1 VKRSIRQTFRV
12 AAVGVAVALPL
23 AACGGERENTQ
34 AAATRAGKQ
43 QPPAESAA
51 AGAPTPPKAAP
62 AAQPSDPAAFARLMA
77 MDTAGAAE
85 ARRDSTKRWLAG
97 TSPLVA
103 IEEGWPVKMETPLA
117 GSLLPYNR
125 IVAYYGNPLSKRM
138 GVLGEY
144 PKEEMLARFDRQIA
158 AWNQADPAH
167 PVLPALH
174 MVTVVA
180 QGDPGPSGLYRT
192 IMRDSLIE
200 QVHGWAKSRK
210 GIFIIDIQTG
220 KDRIQNLLPRFEKYL
235 KEPDIHLAV
244 DPEFMMVYNGAR
256 PGTKIGTMRA
266 SDVNYVIQHL
276 TEIVRQ
282 NNLPPK
288 ILIIHRFTRGMVP
301 DAENI
306 RPTPQVQV
314 VMDMDGWGAP
324 WLKRDSYRDYI
335 VRHPVQFTGFKLFYH
350 NDTKKG
356 DALMSPADVM
366 QLRPVPRYIQYQ

>member
-1 VKRSIRQTFRV
+1 MKRSIRQTFRV
-12 AAVGVAVALPL
+12 AAVGAAVALPL

-34 AAATRAGKQ
+34 AAASRGGKQ
-43 QPPAESAA
+43 QPAAESAA
-51 AGAPTPPKAAP
+51 AAPTPPKAAP
-62 AAQPSDPAAFARLMA
+62 AAQPSDPAAFTRLMA

-97 TSPLVA
+97 TSPLFA
-103 IEEGWPVKMETPLA
+103 IEKGWPVRMETPLA

-144 PKEEMLARFDRQIA
+144 PKEEMLSRFDRQIA

-180 QGDPGPSGLYRT
+180 QGDPGPSGMYRT

-256 PGTKIGTMRA
+256 PGTRIGTMRA
-266 SDVNYVIQHL
+266 SDVNYVIQYL
-276 TEIVRQ
+276 TDLVQ
-282 NNLPPK
+282 KHNLPPK

-335 VRHPVQFTGFKLFYH
+335 VKHPVQFTGFKLFYH

-356 DALMSPADVM
+356 DPLMKPSDVLKLYPKPLFIM
-366 QLRPVPRYIQYQ
+366 YQ